1 MPPFPISRILVFGAS
16 GQFGRRLCR
25 RLVQL
30 GGFSLLLGG
39 RDEQRLKVARRQLCA
54 LKPDARIDTFT
65 CGVAVPGLPDLLR
78 AQKINL
84 VIHLAGPFQGQD
96 YTSPKPVLKPK
107 RLTST
112 WRTAATSS
120 RSFQHSTLPRGK
132 KESRWSLGR
141 APCRRFHQQS
151 STECLKIFHNSAGS
165 TTAYAPV

>member
-1 MPPFPISRILVFGAS
+1 MPPFPISRILVLGAS

-65 CGVAVPGLPDLLR
+65 CDVAVPGLPDLLR

-84 VIHLAGPFQGQD
+84 VIHLARPFQGQD
-96 YTSPKPVLKPK
+96 HTVAEACLEAEAALHRPGGRPRLRREVFNTRRYRAGK
-107 RLTST
+107 RNPAGHWGEHLAGVFISN
-112 WRTAATSS
+112 
-120 RSFQHSTLPRGK
+120 
-132 KESRWSLGR
+132 
-141 APCRRFHQQS
+141 RRR
-151 STECLKIFHNSAGS
+151 NA
-165 TTAYAPV
+165 